1 MYGEA
6 ARNKVN
12 VYSSVKHD
20 VGSAMVW
27 RCILVFPCISV
38 SFCACFNKALYL
50 FRIVQIKYE
59 EINSGSRL
67 SHNTAHY
74 K

>member
-1 MYGEA
+1 MYGEVE
-6 ARNKVN
+6 RNNVN
-12 VYSSVKHD
+12 VWSSVKHD

-50 FRIVQIKYE
+50 FRIVQKI
-59 EINSGSRL
+59 
-67 SHNTAHY
+67 
-74 K
+74 